1 LVLVGGRPFAPEYA
15 ILDSRQKVTGTPVAR
30 FDLDSI
36 HSEFRNGASLTLW
49 RVDPP
54 LRLYDRPQ
62 PFPPRGD
69 GKFCQ

>member
-1 LVLVGGRPFAPEYA
+1 VLDDGRPFEPDYA
-15 ILDSRQKVTGTPVAR
+15 VVDSRQRVTGTPVAR

-36 HSEFRNGASLTLW
+36 RSEFRNGASLTLW

-54 LRLYDRPQ
+54 LRLYDRPE

-69 GKFCQ
+69 GRGC